1 TVDLGLSAFVL
12 YSSLAGLLGTAGQAN
27 YAAGNAYLDA
37 LAAHRRANGLP
48 AVSLAWGLWQESSS
62 LTGHLAEVDL
72 KRMARMGLAP
82 ISSADA
88 MAWFDAAHTTGEAV
102 LAVTGLDTSALRNQ
116 HPDTT
121 PPMLRGLV
129 PAVRRRADNAGS
141 RAGVSDRLAELAPAD
156 RERALSDLVRT
167 HVAEVLGHADAS
179 GIAGD
184 RAFQDMGFDS
194 LTSVELRNQLNA
206 ATGLRL
212 PTTLVFDHPSPDAL
226 TAYLSAQISGRP
238 ADSPAPTTSTVATDE
253 PIAIVGMACRF
264 PGGVSSPEELWRL
277 MSDGVD
283 AVGEFPVNRGW
294 DLDGLYDPDP
304 SMSGTS
310 YTRHGGF
317 LYDADEFDPEF
328 FGMSPREA
336 LATDPQQRLLLR
348 TAWETFESAGVDPET
363 LRGSRTGVFAGV
375 MYHDYGSRL
384 RSVPKDLEGYLAGGN
399 AGSIAS
405 GRVAYTYGL
414 EGPAVTVDTACSSS
428 LVALHLAANALRQGE
443 CDMALAGGVTVMSTP
458 QTFVEFSRQRGLSA
472 DGRCKPFAAAA
483 DGTGWSE
490 GVGLLLVERLSD
502 ARRNGHRVLAVLRG
516 SAVNQDGASNGLTA
530 PNGPSQER
538 VIRQALANAGLSAV
552 DVDAVEA
559 HGTGTTLGDPIE
571 AQALLATYGQG
582 RPEDRP
588 LWLGSLKSNIGHAQA
603 AAGVGG
609 VIKMIE
615 AMRHGVLPRTLH
627 VDEPTQH
634 VDWEAGA
641 VSLLTKARDWPQ
653 TDHPRRAGIS
663 SFGIS
668 GTNAHI
674 IIEQPSEPADEDRA
688 GDGIELPTLP
698 WVVSGTS
705 VDAVTAQAQRLLV
718 SVSGADGPNA
728 LDVAYTL
735 ATGRA
740 ALEHRAVV
748 VGTSRA
754 QLLAGLGSLANGSS
768 ALGVVRGTRT
778 QGRTA
783 FVFTGQGSQRLGM
796 GRELYERV
804 PEFAR
809 VFDEVC
815 GVLDGELGRSLKEVV
830 FGSVDS
836 ELLDR
841 TALTQPALFAVEVA
855 LFRLVESWGVRP
867 DFVAGHSVG
876 ELVAAHVAGV
886 LSLGDAAVLV
896 VARARLMQALPAG
909 GAMVAVQAAEA
920 EVLPLLSDGRVAI
933 AAVNGPRAT
942 VVSGDED
949 AVVSVVEQL
958 ELLGCR
964 TRRLTVSHA
973 FHSPRMDG
981 MLEEFREIAAGLTYH
996 TPRIP
1001 VVSNVTGELA
1011 DAALLGSADYWA
1023 RHVREAVRFADGVRT
1038 LAREGVTN
1046 FVELGPDGVLTALV
1060 ENTLDGEQ
1068 GEHLALPL
1076 LRRDR
1081 SETGTLVAGL
1091 AQLYAVGVPVDWR
1104 AFFAGSEARRVD
1116 LPTYAFQRE
1125 RYWLDAGMA
1134 DDEAPGAG
1142 TSPTGHPLLGAALDL
1157 AGADEALFTSRISVR
1172 NQPWLADHTVFGSP
1186 VLSAGALVELA
1197 ARAGD
1202 EVGASAVGELLLRTP
1217 LVLPAEAV
1225 VRLQVRVGA
1234 PQPDGANR
1242 RTIAVYARPDAADAP
1257 WTLHAEGHL
1266 EAGDGGT
1273 PALDPAVLDTALLD
1287 HPFTAG
1293 EGTVLVPAEW
1303 HGVRVHSAVTESARA
1318 RLTETGENTVAVQLI
1333 DEHGEVLATIDS
1345 VRYREI
1351 AEEEFT
1357 AASGVYGDA
1366 LFRVEWTPVTVA
1378 VPHASDEFH
1387 WALLGADT
1395 GMGPDAAHDLVRY
1408 EDVAAVGKAVDAGV
1422 PLDAVLTY
1430 WPSGAAVSG
1439 TALRAATHRALAL
1452 VQGWLADERLGETP
1466 LVVVTTGG
1474 AAVGAQDFVDLE
1486 AATVRGLLRSAQ
1498 VEHPAG
1504 LVLVD
1509 IEPVGTE
1516 PTATG
1521 PTGTEAVGTEAVGTE
1536 AVGTEATGTEPFG
1549 TEAVGTRLDTPL
1561 TTLAAALASGEPETA
1576 VRDGRLLAPR
1586 LGRAALEGVRARSFD
1601 PEGTVL
1607 ITGGTG
1613 ALGGL
1618 FARHLASRY
1627 GVRHLLL
1634 VGRRGREA
1642 DGAEE
1647 LAAELAALGAQATFA
1662 ACDVAD
1668 REALAAVLDAIPA
1681 ENPLTAVL
1689 HAAGTVDN
1697 GVVPALDSARLGS
1710 VLRPKADGAWHLH
1723 ELTRDM
1729 AGMAAFVLFSDSA
1742 GALGGAGR
1750 ANYAAANAHLDAL
1763 AAHRAALGLPA
1774 TSLAWGLWDL
1784 PEGPEGPGGINAGLD
1799 EASRVRL
1806 VQDGFRP
1813 LTPRVG
1819 TALFDAAL
1827 SVPVNGAPANG
1838 APANGA
1844 PANGAP
1850 ANGAPANGA

>member
-1 TVDLGLSAFVL
+1 
-12 YSSLAGLLGTAGQAN
+12 
-27 YAAGNAYLDA
+27 
-37 LAAHRRANGLP
+37 
-48 AVSLAWGLWQESSS
+48 
-62 LTGHLAEVDL
+62 
-72 KRMARMGLAP
+72 
-82 ISSADA
+82 
-88 MAWFDAAHTTGEAV
+88 
-102 LAVTGLDTSALRNQ
+102 
-116 HPDTT
+116 
-121 PPMLRGLV
+121 
-129 PAVRRRADNAGS
+129 
-141 RAGVSDRLAELAPAD
+141 
-156 RERALSDLVRT
+156 
-167 HVAEVLGHADAS
+167 
-179 GIAGD
+179 
-184 RAFQDMGFDS
+184 
-194 LTSVELRNQLNA
+194 
-206 ATGLRL
+206 
-212 PTTLVFDHPSPDAL
+212 
-226 TAYLSAQISGRP
+226 
-238 ADSPAPTTSTVATDE
+238 
-253 PIAIVGMACRF
+253 
-264 PGGVSSPEELWRL
+264 
-277 MSDGVD
+277 
-283 AVGEFPVNRGW
+283 
-294 DLDGLYDPDP
+294 
-304 SMSGTS
+304 
-310 YTRHGGF
+310 
-317 LYDADEFDPEF
+317 
-328 FGMSPREA
+328 
-336 LATDPQQRLLLR
+336 
-348 TAWETFESAGVDPET
+348 
-363 LRGSRTGVFAGV
+363 
-375 MYHDYGSRL
+375 
-384 RSVPKDLEGYLAGGN
+384 
-399 AGSIAS
+399 
-405 GRVAYTYGL
+405 
-414 EGPAVTVDTACSSS
+414 
-428 LVALHLAANALRQGE
+428 
-443 CDMALAGGVTVMSTP
+443 
-458 QTFVEFSRQRGLSA
+458 
-472 DGRCKPFAAAA
+472 
-483 DGTGWSE
+483 
-490 GVGLLLVERLSD
+490 
-502 ARRNGHRVLAVLRG
+502 
-516 SAVNQDGASNGLTA
+516 
-530 PNGPSQER
+530 
-538 VIRQALANAGLSAV
+538 
-552 DVDAVEA
+552 
-559 HGTGTTLGDPIE
+559 
-571 AQALLATYGQG
+571 
-582 RPEDRP
+582 
-588 LWLGSLKSNIGHAQA
+588 
-603 AAGVGG
+603 
-609 VIKMIE
+609 
-615 AMRHGVLPRTLH
+615 
-627 VDEPTQH
+627 
-634 VDWEAGA
+634 
-641 VSLLTKARDWPQ
+641 
-653 TDHPRRAGIS
+653 
-663 SFGIS
+663 
-668 GTNAHI
+668 
-674 IIEQPSEPADEDRA
+674 
-688 GDGIELPTLP
+688 
-698 WVVSGTS
+698 
-705 VDAVTAQAQRLLV
+705 
-718 SVSGADGPNA
+718 
-728 LDVAYTL
+728 
-735 ATGRA
+735 
-740 ALEHRAVV
+740 
-748 VGTSRA
+748 
-754 QLLAGLGSLANGSS
+754 
-768 ALGVVRGTRT
+768 
-778 QGRTA
+778 
-783 FVFTGQGSQRLGM
+783 
-796 GRELYERV
+796 
-804 PEFAR
+804 
-809 VFDEVC
+809 
-815 GVLDGELGRSLKEVV
+815 
-830 FGSVDS
+830 
-836 ELLDR
+836 
-841 TALTQPALFAVEVA
+841 
-855 LFRLVESWGVRP
+855 
-867 DFVAGHSVG
+867 
-876 ELVAAHVAGV
+876 
-886 LSLGDAAVLV
+886 
-896 VARARLMQALPAG
+896 
-909 GAMVAVQAAEA
+909 
-920 EVLPLLSDGRVAI
+920 LPLFPDGRVAV

-949 AVVSVVEQL
+949 AVASVVERL
-958 ELLGCR
+958 ELLGR
-964 TRRLTVSHA
+964 KTRRLTVSHA
-973 FHSPRMDG
+973 FHSPRMDA

-1060 ENTLDGEQ
+1060 EDTLDGEQ

-1104 AFFAGSEARRVD
+1104 SFFAGNGARRVD

-1186 VLSAGALVELA
+1186 VLSAGAFVELA

-1202 EVGASAVGELLLRTP
+1202 EVGASVVDEFLLRTP

-1234 PQPDGANR
+1234 PEPDGANR
-1242 RTIAVYARPDAADAP
+1242 RAIGVYARPDAADAP

-1303 HGVRVHSAVTESARA
+1303 HGVRIHAAVTESARA

-1333 DEHGEVLATIDS
+1333 DEQGEVLATIDT

-1357 AASGVYGDA
+1357 AASGAYGDA
-1366 LFRVEWTPVTVA
+1366 LFRVEWTPVTAA
-1378 VPHASDEFH
+1378 VPHSSDELH

-1395 GMGPDAAHDLVRY
+1395 GIGPDAAHDLVRY

-1422 PLDAVLTY
+1422 PLDVVLTY

-1452 VQGWLADERLGETP
+1452 VQDWLADERLGETP

-1498 VEHPAG
+1498 VEHPAR

-1521 PTGTEAVGTEAVGTE
+1521 PTRI
-1536 AVGTEATGTEPFG
+1536 EPFG
-1549 TEAVGTRLDTPL
+1549 TEAVETRLDTPL

-1647 LAAELAALGAQATFA
+1647 LAAELAALGAEATFA

-1681 ENPLTAVL
+1681 ENPLTAVV

-1710 VLRPKADGAWHLH
+1710 VLPPKADGAWHLH

-1729 AGMAAFVLFSDSA
+1729 VGMAAFVLFSDSA

-1784 PEGPEGPGGINAGLD
+1784 PEGTGGINAGLD

-1806 VQDGFRP
+1806 VRDGFRP

-1827 SVPVNGAPANG
+1827 SVPVNGAAANG
-1838 APANGA
+1838 APAEAVLVATPVNLSAMRAHSSPPALFRTLAGVPARAATHHGA
-1844 PANGAP
+1844 GAEPLVRRLAGLDDDERYRLVLDLVRTQVANTLGRTDPSSVGAERPFQDMGFDSLTAVDLRNRLKAETGLPLPATLIFDHPSTAALTQFVLAQAVADEQPGATSVLTELDGLEAAISSADP
-1850 ANGAPANGA
+1850 DGLDRTVIIQRLRVLLARLGPDRTADEQASDTASRLAEASADEIFDFIDSELGRGAN